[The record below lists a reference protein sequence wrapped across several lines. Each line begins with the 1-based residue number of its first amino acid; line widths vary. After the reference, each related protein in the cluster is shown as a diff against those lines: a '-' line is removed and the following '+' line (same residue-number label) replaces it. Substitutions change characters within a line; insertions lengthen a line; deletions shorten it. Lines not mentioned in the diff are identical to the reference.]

1 MSIKPYTYLL
11 YIAGIL
17 LLLGSCINDNSDAID
32 KDPVLSDTSNPMP
45 GGVLKLIE
53 KEFYRSIFPYS
64 IEENIGYKITS
75 QLHNGLLKMN
85 PKSLAIEP
93 HIAKS
98 WDINDEQTEY
108 TFHLR
113 NDVSF
118 HEDTCFSSPEEA
130 LMTANDVIFSIELMC
145 GEFYNSGYN
154 LLMKNLIGAEAFYN
168 DECDSIS
175 GIEVI
180 NDSTVI
186 FKLSEPAPTIIYL
199 LASSKASVIS
209 EVAYKAYGH
218 NLHVGNGP
226 FTFIK
231 VNADSTE
238 ISLGK
243 NKNYFRTSHNGDKL
257 PYLDG
262 VHIKIVENE
271 KERTD
276 LFLNK
281 EAMILFDISENKV
294 ESLFESHHS
303 SFDNGVFVVDR
314 KPVMATDCY
323 EFNLS
328 RTPFNNVH
336 VRKAFA
342 HAINKNKLIDNV
354 LNGQGRIGN
363 KGIVPVVN
371 TLKNYN
377 FDTIQGY
384 DYNPELAK
392 EHLTKAG
399 YPNGE
404 GFPEVVLELTFG
416 NPLQENVA
424 KEVQNQLNNTLN
436 IAITIEEEKMSTL
449 IDRAAHGKSQMNHFT
464 WLGDYP
470 SPMDFLNVFY
480 GGVELENDTSYSWPN
495 TTRYRNK
502 EYDAILEKA
511 LITSDKENRFR
522 LYEEAESI
530 LMNDVPVIILWYP
543 EIYNVIYGNVHN
555 LFFNEMLHF
564 DFSCVY
570 LSS

>member
-1 MSIKPYTYLL
+1 MPIKPYTYLL

-17 LLLGSCINDNSDAID
+17 LLIGSCVNNNSDAID

-45 GGVLKLIE
+45 GGVLELVE

-75 QLHNGLLKMN
+75 QLHNGLLRMN
-85 PKSLAIEP
+85 PKTLAIEP
-93 HIAKS
+93 NIAKS

-118 HEDTCFSSPEEA
+118 HEDTCFSSTEET
-130 LMTANDVIFSIELMC
+130 LMTANDVVFSIELMC
-145 GEFYNSGYN
+145 GEFYNGGYN

-180 NDSTVI
+180 NDSTI
-186 FKLSEPAPTIIYL
+186 TFKLSEPAPTIIYL
-199 LASSKASVIS
+199 LASSKASIIS
-209 EVAYKAYGH
+209 EVAYNAYGH
-218 NLHVGNGP
+218 NLSVGNGP
-226 FTFIK
+226 FTFLE
-231 VNADSTE
+231 VNADSSE

-243 NKNYFRTSHNGDKL
+243 NKNYFRTSNNGEKL

-262 VHIKIVENE
+262 IHIKIVENE

-276 LFLNK
+276 LFLNN
-281 EAMILFDISENKV
+281 EAMVLFDISENKV

-384 DYNPELAK
+384 NYNPELAK
-392 EHLTKAG
+392 ELLAKAG

-416 NPLQENVA
+416 HPLQENVA

-436 IAITIEEEKMSTL
+436 IVITIEEEKMSTL

-464 WLGDYP
+464 WLGEYP

-480 GGVELENDTSYSWPN
+480 GGIDLENDTSYSWPN

-511 LITSDKENRFR
+511 LTTSDKENRFR
-522 LYEEAESI
+522 LYEKAESI

-543 EIYNVIYGNVHN
+543 EVYNIIHGDVHN
-555 LFFNEMLHF
+555 LFFNEILHF

-570 LSS
+570 LS